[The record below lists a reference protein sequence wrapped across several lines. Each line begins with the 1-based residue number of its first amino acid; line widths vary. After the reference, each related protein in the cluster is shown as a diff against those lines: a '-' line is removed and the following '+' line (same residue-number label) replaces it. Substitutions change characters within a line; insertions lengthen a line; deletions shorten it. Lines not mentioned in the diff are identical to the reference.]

1 MFGTL
6 DISTS
11 GLIAQRTR
19 MDAIAANLANKS
31 SLYDAKGNYAPY
43 RRRVPLLAAGDPATG
58 NTEGVHVSRI
68 ELDQSPFNR
77 VYEPG
82 NPNADKSGYVNYPNV
97 SPEIEMVDALEV
109 SRAYEANIMAAE
121 ATKSM
126 IQSSLRLLA

>member
-1 MFGTL
+1 
-6 DISTS
+6 
-11 GLIAQRTR
+11 
-19 MDAIAANLANKS
+19 
-31 SLYDAKGNYAPY
+31 
-43 RRRVPLLAAGDPATG
+43 
-58 NTEGVHVSRI
+58 VSRI